1 MKRILLLLLFP
12 VCIFAQQREVFR
24 INNLPQEGILL
35 DQGWKWHA
43 GDNPEWAKPGFDAAS
58 WEDIDP
64 SKDIVQLTNISTHQP
79 LWLRIKLS
87 PRVAKNYALSI
98 SQSGASEIYLNGR
111 LIQKIGQIDPGN
123 QHTIAYNPLDN
134 HLILKLDSLDNTL
147 AIRYYFQH
155 GLNLDPIYNIRY
167 PFFSARIFDSKYIIA
182 SHKSYF
188 WPGFNIGFA
197 LILFFIHGVL
207 FLYYPALRANFWF
220 SAWAFINIL
229 FSYFLFQLEINPY
242 LERNAQYIFFS
253 LLTELLGS
261 LCLLYCLYLLLENK
275 RKIYVYLFVASAFA
289 HIIGYYSFD
298 FAGRNI
304 IWLVLTLFQALLSS
318 LMALDA
324 NRAGDRRGM
333 PVLFG
338 MLAFIVFW
346 GLFSL
351 SYPLSWSQTSKDILF
366 HLATLSFPVT
376 MSGLLGFKFRQVN
389 QSLLHNLEQV
399 NQLYVEKQQILSAQN
414 ETLEKQVQERTAEL
428 EYKNRDLEIEASL
441 EKVRTRALEMQKSN
455 EVMDVA
461 NILYEQ
467 LQSLG
472 FKYGACTIMIMDE
485 ATGDAE
491 HWVAGFDHRKYPES
505 YHVPYFN
512 HPYYD
517 AQLAAWRNGDDLL
530 VYHLGGAEKSS
541 YDAVMF
547 NQTDFKNFPDA
558 EKRWM
563 SEIASVDFTLAY
575 MQHVALHWGPGLL
588 PKEQSIILQ
597 RFAKVFEQSYTR
609 FLDLQKAE
617 AQAREAQIEVAL
629 ERVRSRTM
637 AMQKSEHLVEVINVV
652 AAQLLQLNF
661 QLNTASFFL
670 NNDSEEFTFWLA
682 AIGESNPE
690 KIVIPQ
696 LSNPALTNIKEAQKN
711 GVEFWA
717 DNLSFEEKNTWFQHV
732 FAHSPGR
739 VPENRQ
745 EYILNAKGYARSVV
759 LMKHIGLFIVNY
771 VPQPYTDAENA
782 IFKRF
787 AFAFEQAYT
796 RFLDLQ
802 KAEEQAREAQ
812 IEAALEKVRSTS
824 LAIQQSQELEKVV
837 ATLFDKLKELSVP
850 FDSAII
856 YLFDKSKRNI
866 EAWVAS
872 ILLQDPI
879 KVNMPYDKEI
889 ENNPIIMDL
898 WYAIENGQHGLNKSY
913 KEEDKDSYYRYEAK
927 YNKEIIPESI
937 SDFQFQAESWT
948 TSFATEKNSIVAF
961 DNWEGQLTSNEDFQ
975 ILKRFAKVFEQAYI
989 RFLDL
994 QKAEEQAREA
1004 QIEAALERV
1013 RSSSMR
1019 MQQSKDLVTVINVV
1033 AEQLLQLNIQFDSTS
1048 FFLNEDSEDFSFW
1061 LAAIGDS
1068 NPDKILVPK
1077 IDNPVLTNIKAAQ
1090 KKGLNFFTDSVT
1102 FEEKNAWFNHVFNN
1116 SAVPEERK
1124 KYLLTAKGYERS
1136 VVLMKQIGLFI
1147 VNFIPKAY
1155 TDEENAIFRRF
1166 AYAFEQAYIRFLD
1179 LQKAEAQAREAQIE
1193 AALERVRSRT
1203 MAMQNSD
1210 ELREAANLLSHE
1222 VRGLGIPVW
1231 SCGYN
1236 IMEQG
1241 EKSCIGWMST
1251 EGAIQPS
1258 FKIPLE
1264 VSPTFIRFYE
1274 SRQKGELFYEE
1285 QIGGADLKTHYD
1297 YMMTLPDF
1305 EKSLQ
1310 LFLDA
1315 GHQLPTFQVN
1325 NVVNFSN
1332 GNLIFITAQPVPQE
1346 WDIFKRFATVFEQ
1359 TYTRFLDL
1367 KQAEAQ
1373 AREAQIEAALE
1384 KIRSRSLAMRHSGE
1398 LKDVVSIVFQKL
1410 KELNVL
1416 LGTVA
1421 IVLFDEKSRDCF
1433 FWIGNDLHDEPPLIN
1448 LPYDENIFE
1457 ADTFLKDCWQARLTG
1472 KGFVNNKYSFERKN
1486 KYFEYVFANNNFE
1499 VLPQSVRDFIMQAQ
1513 DNIACLIVENNSTLF
1528 VDSWNGQNYSDEML
1542 KVIKRAA
1549 AVFEQAFVRFL
1560 DLQKA
1565 EAQARE
1571 AQIEAALE
1579 RVRARAMS
1587 MQTSE
1592 EINAVIGKI
1601 FTECKL
1607 LEIQLDSSIIIIYD
1621 KHTLN
1626 TKWYLT
1632 NNEDPDYPACFSV
1645 PYNEYPLN
1653 TAMLDAWQQK
1663 TIDWSYMLDV
1673 QEKKEWDKFMFSKT
1687 DFVLL
1692 PENIKEVMAAVEKLY
1707 IKASFNEFGCIML
1720 SSLEPFNNDQMA
1732 ILPRFSK
1739 VFELTYTRFNDL
1751 KIAEAQAEQAKLDL
1765 IQIQTEKKKAEDTL
1779 VELRATQAQL
1789 IQSEKL
1795 ASLGEL
1801 TAGIAHEIQN
1811 PLNFVNNFS
1820 ELSVELL
1827 EEMETEFKAGK
1838 SHYAFEIAADLKQN
1852 LSKINHHG
1860 QRASAIVK
1868 GMLEHSRT
1876 STGTKVATDINA
1888 LTDEYLRL
1896 TYHGLRAKDSSFNA
1910 VMETHFDPD
1919 LPKVEVIPQDIG
1931 RVLLNLINNAFYA
1944 VNEKNRQLQAQSTDL
1959 PGFENLE
1966 GLGYQPTVIVYTK
1979 KLENAIEISVKDNGN
1994 GIPDNIKDKI
2004 FQPFFTTKPT
2014 GQGTGL
2020 GLSLAYDI
2028 VTKGHGGTLTVTS
2041 IPGTETIFEIQLPM
2055 N

>member
-1 MKRILLLLLFP
+1 MKKALLFLLLFP
-12 VCIFAQQREVFR
+12 VCVFAQQQEVFR
-24 INNLPQEGILL
+24 IDNLPKEGILL
-35 DQGWKWHA
+35 DKGWKWHA
-43 GDNPEWAKPGFDAAS
+43 GDNPEWAKSAFDDAD
-58 WEDIDP
+58 WEKIDP
-64 SKDIVQLTNISTHQP
+64 SKDVVQFTNISTDQP

-87 PRVAKNYALSI
+87 PHAAENYALSI
-98 SQSGASEIYLNGR
+98 AQSGASEIYLNGR
-111 LIQKIGQIDPGN
+111 LIQKIGQIDPSN
-123 QHTIAYNPLDN
+123 QHSKAYNPLDD
-134 HLILKLDSLDNTL
+134 HLILRLDSLNNTL

-188 WPGFNIGFA
+188 WPGFNMGFA
-197 LILFFIHGVL
+197 FILFFIHGVL
-207 FLYYPALRANFWF
+207 FLYYPPLRANFWL
-220 SAWAFINIL
+220 SAWAFINTL

-242 LERNAQYIFFS
+242 LERNAQYVFS
-253 LLTELLGS
+253 AMLMS
-261 LCLLYCLYLLLENK
+261 LIGTFCLLYCIYLLLESK
-275 RKIYVYLFVASAFA
+275 RKIYVYLFVVLIFSTV
-289 HIIGYYSFD
+289 IIYYLYGYATRDMLWFVVTI
-298 FAGRNI
+298 FQTI
-304 IWLVLTLFQALLSS
+304 LTVA
-318 LMALDA
+318 MAIDA
-324 NRAGDRRGM
+324 NRQRSRSGM

-338 MLAFIVFW
+338 TLAYLLFWTLFITGYELTW
-346 GLFSL
+346 API
-351 SYPLSWSQTSKDILF
+351 YKDILF

-376 MSGLLGFKFRQVN
+376 MSALLGFKFRQVN
-389 QSLLHNLEQV
+389 QSLLHNLQQV
-399 NQLYVEKQQILSAQN
+399 NQLYAEKQQILSSQN

-428 EYKNRDLEIEASL
+428 EYKNRDLEIEAAL
-441 EKVRTRALEMQKSN
+441 EKVRTRALEMQKSD

-461 NILYEQ
+461 DILYEQ
-467 LQSLG
+467 LQYLG
-472 FKYGACTIMIMDE
+472 FKYGACTIMIMDAE
-485 ATGDAE
+485 TGDAE

-505 YHVPYFN
+505 YHVPYFK
-512 HPYYD
+512 HPCCD
-517 AQLAAWRNGDDLL
+517 AQLAAWRNGDDFL
-530 VYHLGGAEKSS
+530 VYHLEGAEKKS

-547 NQTDFKNFPDA
+547 HQTDFKNFPDA
-558 EKRWM
+558 EKKWM
-563 SEIASVDFTLAY
+563 SEIESVDFTLAY
-575 MQHVALHWGPGLL
+575 MKNGALHWGPGLL
-588 PKEQSIILQ
+588 PEEQSVILQ
-597 RFAKVFEQSYTR
+597 RFAKVFEQAYTR

-617 AQAREAQIEVAL
+617 EQAREAQIEAAL

-637 AMQKSEHLVEVINVV
+637 AMQKSEQLVEVINVV

-661 QLNTASFFL
+661 RLNTASFFL
-670 NNDSEEFTFWLA
+670 NNESEDFTFWLA

-690 KIVIPQ
+690 KIVIPN
-696 LSNPALTNIKEAQKN
+696 LSNPALDNIKEAQKN
-711 GVEFWA
+711 GVDFWA
-717 DNLSFEEKNTWFQHV
+717 DNLSFEEKNKWFEHV

-739 VPENRQ
+739 VPEDRQ
-745 EYILNAKGYARSVV
+745 QYILNTKGYARSVV
-759 LMKHIGLFIVNY
+759 LMKQIGLFIVNY
-771 VPQPYTDAENA
+771 EPQPYTDAENA

-802 KAEEQAREAQ
+802 KAEVQAREAQ
-812 IEAALEKVRSTS
+812 IEV
-824 LAIQQSQELEKVV
+824 
-837 ATLFDKLKELSVP
+837 
-850 FDSAII
+850 
-856 YLFDKSKRNI
+856 
-866 EAWVAS
+866 
-872 ILLQDPI
+872 
-879 KVNMPYDKEI
+879 
-889 ENNPIIMDL
+889 
-898 WYAIENGQHGLNKSY
+898 
-913 KEEDKDSYYRYEAK
+913 
-927 YNKEIIPESI
+927 
-937 SDFQFQAESWT
+937 
-948 TSFATEKNSIVAF
+948 
-961 DNWEGQLTSNEDFQ
+961 
-975 ILKRFAKVFEQAYI
+975 
-989 RFLDL
+989 
-994 QKAEEQAREA
+994 
-1004 QIEAALERV
+1004 ALERV
-1013 RSSSMR
+1013 RSKSISMTTTEEIGNIIFTLFSELR
-1019 MQQSKDLVTVINVV
+1019 KLDLALDRSFIITFDADLQGMVYWM
-1033 AEQLLQLNIQFDSTS
+1033 AGPEGLLSQNGFHIPLFDHP
-1048 FFLNEDSEDFSFW
+1048 FNHAL
-1061 LAAIGDS
+1061 
-1068 NPDKILVPK
+1068 
-1077 IDNPVLTNIKAAQ
+1077 IDNFKKKTEKWGFLLEGETKKAWDDIA
-1090 KKGLNFFTDSVT
+1090 FVDS
-1102 FEEKNAWFNHVFNN
+1102 
-1116 SAVPEERK
+1116 
-1124 KYLLTAKGYERS
+1124 
-1136 VVLMKQIGLFI
+1136 
-1147 VNFIPKAY
+1147 
-1155 TDEENAIFRRF
+1155 
-1166 AYAFEQAYIRFLD
+1166 D
-1179 LQKAEAQAREAQIE
+1179 LSQ
-1193 AALERVRSRT
+1193 
-1203 MAMQNSD
+1203 
-1210 ELREAANLLSHE
+1210 
-1222 VRGLGIPVW
+1222 
-1231 SCGYN
+1231 
-1236 IMEQG
+1236 
-1241 EKSCIGWMST
+1241 
-1251 EGAIQPS
+1251 
-1258 FKIPLE
+1258 
-1264 VSPTFIRFYE
+1264 
-1274 SRQKGELFYEE
+1274 
-1285 QIGGADLKTHYD
+1285 
-1297 YMMTLPDF
+1297 LPDF
-1305 EKSLQ
+1305 IKDSMINYGDVAFSLSSMGYGTI
-1310 LFLDA
+1310 LVA
-1315 GHQLPTFQVN
+1315 GREQVN
-1325 NVVNFSN
+1325 AAQFDLILRFS
-1332 GNLIFITAQPVPQE
+1332 
-1346 WDIFKRFATVFEQ
+1346 RVFEQ

-1398 LKDVVSIVFQKL
+1398 LKDVISIMFEKL

-1416 LGTVA
+1416 LGTIA

-1499 VLPQSVRDFIMQAQ
+1499 VFPQSVRDFIMQAQ

-1528 VDSWNGQNYSDEML
+1528 VDSWNGQTYSDEML

-1579 RVRARAMS
+1579 RVRSKAMS

-1601 FTECKL
+1601 FTECKS

-1621 KHTLN
+1621 KQTLN
-1626 TKWYLT
+1626 TNWYLT

-1645 PYNEYPLN
+1645 PNNEYPFN
-1653 TAMLDAWQQK
+1653 TAMLDAWHQK
-1663 TIDWSYMLDV
+1663 TVDWSYMLDV

-1692 PENIKEVMAAVEKLY
+1692 PENLKEVMAAVEKLY

-1720 SSLEPFNNDQMA
+1720 SSLEPLNNEQMA

-1838 SHYAFEIAADLKQN
+1838 SHDAFEIAADLKQN

-1868 GMLEHSRT
+1868 GMLEHSRM
-1876 STGTKVATDINA
+1876 SSGTKVATDINA
-1888 LTDEYLRL
+1888 LADEYLRL
-1896 TYHGLRAKDSSFNA
+1896 AYHGLRAKDSSFNA
-1910 VMETHFDPD
+1910 TMETHFDPE
-1919 LPKVEVIPQDIG
+1919 LPKIEVIPQDIG

-1944 VNEKNRQLQAQSTDL
+1944 VNQRNNAVETLHAMSL
-1959 PGFENLE
+1959 P
-1966 GLGYQPTVIVYTK
+1966 YQPTVTIATR
-1979 KLENAIEISVKDNGN
+1979 KLENTIEISVKDNGN
-1994 GIPDNIKDKI
+1994 GIPENIKDKI

-2041 IPGTETIFEIQLPM
+2041 IPGAETTFELQLPM